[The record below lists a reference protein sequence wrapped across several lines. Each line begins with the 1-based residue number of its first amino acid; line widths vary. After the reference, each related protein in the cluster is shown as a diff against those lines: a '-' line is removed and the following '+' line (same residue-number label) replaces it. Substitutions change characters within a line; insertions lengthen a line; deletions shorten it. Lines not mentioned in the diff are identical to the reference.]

1 MKDRIVCERY
11 AGALLNVAKKREEA
25 ERVFEEMVFLKKVL
39 HGNLTLR
46 RFLESPHITQEDKTS
61 FIKRVFGE
69 AVTGTAMTFLLLLV
83 RKYRLKSLSEIIDA
97 YEKLYDV
104 EMSVQRTEVIT
115 AYPLD
120 DAAAGKLRNAVET
133 AMGKS
138 VKMCFSID
146 PQILGGVVIK
156 TPNLIIDGSIRRKL
170 RDLSYSIMA
179 LKV

>member
-1 MKDRIVCERY
+1 MKDRIVSERY
-11 AGALLNVAKKREEA
+11 ASALLNVAKKRGEA
-25 ERVFEEMVFLKKVL
+25 ENVFEEMVFLKKVL
-39 HGNLTLR
+39 DENLTLR

-69 AVTGTAMTFLLLLV
+69 NVTGTAMTFLLLLV
-83 RKYRLKSLSEIIDA
+83 RKYRLKSISEIIDA

-104 EMSVQRTEVIT
+104 EMSVQRTDVIT

-120 DAAAGKLRNAVET
+120 DAAAGKLRTVVEA

-170 RDLSYSIMA
+170 RDLSYSMTS